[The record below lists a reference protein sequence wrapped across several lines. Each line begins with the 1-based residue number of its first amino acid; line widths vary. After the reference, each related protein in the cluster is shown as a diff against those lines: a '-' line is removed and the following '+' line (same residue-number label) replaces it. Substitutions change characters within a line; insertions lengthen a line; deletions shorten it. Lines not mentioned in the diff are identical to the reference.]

1 MPIGEE
7 DLPTPAF
14 TSSAPV
20 VGGAG
25 AGRRGR
31 VFQGGFYRD
40 LHRMLG
46 VASGTEVRRGRA
58 PHDAGAVVHSLP
70 CSQRERGRVSRPPQ
84 DCKRL
89 WMAGS
94 AAC

>member
-1 MPIGEE
+1 MAARRHASPRAAGKRV
-7 DLPTPAF
+7 LGRAA
-14 TSSAPV
+14 SSAPV

-46 VASGTEVRRGRA
+46 VASGTEARRDRGT
-58 PHDAGAVVHSLP
+58 PDAGVVAHSL
-70 CSQRERGRVSRPPQ
+70 
-84 DCKRL
+84 L
-89 WMAGS
+89 
-94 AAC
+94 

>member
-14 TSSAPV
+14 TSSAPRV
-20 VGGAG
+20 NGAD
-25 AGRRGR
+25 RRAR

-46 VASGTEVRRGRA
+46 VASGTEVDILMWWKYSSRHRA
-58 PHDAGAVVHSLP
+58 
-70 CSQRERGRVSRPPQ
+70 EM
-84 DCKRL
+84 K
-89 WMAGS
+89 

>member
-46 VASGTEVRRGRA
+46 VASGTEARRDQGA
-58 PHDAGAVVHSLP
+58 PDAGVVAHSL
-70 CSQRERGRVSRPPQ
+70 
-84 DCKRL
+84 L
-89 WMAGS
+89 
-94 AAC
+94 